1 MLIEFL
7 RGYGIL
13 FAYFV
18 VAIITALAFRRLVLP
33 TEVFRKILHMILLCS
48 VFVWVYAF
56 NTWWI
61 SAIGTMVFVVMVF
74 PILAIAECKL
84 KTYSELLTERK
95 PGEIKRSLIAAFSMF
110 AVLICVCWGL
120 LGQKYLVIA
129 SVLAWGLGDA
139 AAALIGKH
147 FGKHHIEGKLV
158 EGRKSVEGT
167 VAMFAVSFAAVLVV
181 LIVHGSLKWYGAVL
195 TAVITAAVS
204 AVVELYTRNG
214 MDTIT
219 CPLAAAA
226 VLIAMIYLWGGL
238 II

>member
-74 PILAIAECKL
+74 PILAIAERKL

-95 PGEIKRSLIAAFSMF
+95 QEIKRSLIAAFSMF

-120 LGQKYLVIA
+120 LGQKYL
-129 SVLAWGLGDA
+129 
-139 AAALIGKH
+139 
-147 FGKHHIEGKLV
+147 
-158 EGRKSVEGT
+158 
-167 VAMFAVSFAAVLVV
+167 
-181 LIVHGSLKWYGAVL
+181 
-195 TAVITAAVS
+195 
-204 AVVELYTRNG
+204 
-214 MDTIT
+214 
-219 CPLAAAA
+219 
-226 VLIAMIYLWGGL
+226 
-238 II
+238 